1 MIPVVDLF
9 AGPGGLG
16 EGFGSFRDSTDEPV
30 FDIRSS
36 FEKEPV
42 AHRTLSLRAF
52 YRAFGHP
59 SDVPGEYYQY
69 LRDRIS
75 REDLLGNPR
84 FHAQTSRALEEAH
97 CRELGLTP
105 AEEVDRTIARA
116 LRGNMPWVL
125 IGGPPC
131 QVYSVVGR
139 SRWRRDNVEKFEG
152 DHRHFLYKEYL
163 RIIQK
168 FQPAVFVMENVR
180 GVLSSTHGGSPIFER
195 ILDDL
200 SSPSPGLHYEIR
212 SFNCSGDA
220 RTTNP
225 MNFVVQSENHGLPQA
240 RHRVMLLGV
249 REDIRARQHQLL
261 TRTGSVSVN
270 QAIHDLPRVR
280 SRLSRGKDSPESW
293 QTIFDE
299 LLVVLARTAPD
310 ALSFVKQEL
319 ELSRAGR
326 VIPTSAGGRYMR
338 DWEGRADRL
347 PANLAEWLRDE
358 RLEGGYIQHEARA
371 HMRSDL
377 HRYLYYACYAKRNGC
392 SPKVDE
398 LPPELLPQHV
408 NVHSEKV
415 PFRDRFRVQI
425 ETLPSTTVVSH
436 ISKDGHYYIHYDPAQ
451 CRSLTVREAAR
462 LQTFPDNYFF
472 EGNRTE
478 QYWQVGNAVPPFLAR
493 QVAGIVAE
501 LLQGGEEAAESTD
514 EASRTVDAKPVA
526 ELPAW

>member
-1 MIPVVDLF
+1 MIPIIDLF

-16 EGFGSFRDSTDEPV
+16 EGFGSLRDSTDEAV

-42 AHRTLSLRAF
+42 AYRTLSLRAF

-69 LRDRIS
+69 LRNRIS
-75 REDLLGNPR
+75 REDLFGNPR
-84 FHAQTSRALEEAH
+84 FRDQASRALEEAH
-97 CRELGLTP
+97 CVELGITP
-105 AEEVDRTIARA
+105 AEEVDQKIAHA

-139 SRWRRDNVEKFEG
+139 ARWRRDNVEKFEG

-180 GVLSSTHGGSPIFER
+180 GVLSSTHGGTPIFNR

-200 SSPSPGLHYEIR
+200 SNPSPGLHYEIR
-212 SFNCSGDA
+212 SFNCAGDA
-220 RTTNP
+220 RTANP

-249 REDIRARQHQLL
+249 REDIRARQHQVLA
-261 TRTGSVSVN
+261 RTGSVSVK
-270 QAIHDLPRVR
+270 QAIHDLPRIR
-280 SRLSRGKDSPESW
+280 SLLSRGKDSPESW

-299 LLVVLARTAPD
+299 LLAVLARTAPET
-310 ALSFVKQEL
+310 LSFVNQEL
-319 ELSRAGR
+319 EVSRAGR
-326 VIPTSAGGRYMR
+326 AIPASAGGRYMR
-338 DWEGRADRL
+338 GLEARVGRL
-347 PANLAEWLRDE
+347 PPSLAEWLRDE
-358 RLEGGYIQHEARA
+358 RLDGYIQHEARA

-377 HRYLYYACYAKRNGC
+377 HRYLYSACFAKRHRR

-398 LPPELLPQHV
+398 FPRELLPQHA

-415 PFRDRFRVQI
+415 PFRDRFRVQL
-425 ETLPSTTVVSH
+425 ENGPSTTVVSH

-501 LLQGGEEAAESTD
+501 LLQGGEQTAERAGEGSP
-514 EASRTVDAKPVA
+514 TVAVEPLAK
-526 ELPAW
+526 LPA

>member
-1 MIPVVDLF
+1 MIPIIDLF

-16 EGFGSFRDSTDEPV
+16 EGFGSLRDSRGEAM

-36 FEKEPV
+36 FEMEPV

-75 REDLLGNPR
+75 REELLGNPR
-84 FHAQTSRALEEAH
+84 FRVQTSRASEEAH
-97 CRELGLTP
+97 CGELGVTP
-105 AEEVDRTIARA
+105 AEEIDRKIARA
-116 LRGNMPWVL
+116 LRGDMPWVL

-139 SRWRRDNVEKFEG
+139 ARWRRDNVEKFEG

-180 GVLSSTHGGSPIFER
+180 GVLSSTHGGSPIFKR

-200 SSPSPGLHYEIR
+200 SNPSPGLYYEIR
-212 SFNCSGDA
+212 SFNCPGDA

-225 MNFVVQSENHGLPQA
+225 MNFVVQTENHGLPQA

-249 REDIRARQHQLL
+249 REDIRAREHQVLA
-261 TRTGSVSVN
+261 RTNWVSVN
-270 QAIHDLPRVR
+270 KAIHDLPRVR
-280 SRLSRGKDSPESW
+280 SLLSRGKDSPESW

-310 ALSFVKQEL
+310 TLSLVKQEF
-319 ELSRAGR
+319 EVSMAGR
-326 VIPTSAGGRYMR
+326 AIPASTGGRYMR
-338 DWEGRADRL
+338 DLEARAHRL
-347 PANLAEWLRDE
+347 PPGLAEWLRDE
-358 RLEGGYIQHEARA
+358 RLGGYIQHEARA

-377 HRYLYYACYAKRNGC
+377 HRYLYSACFAKQHSR

-398 LPPELLPQHV
+398 LPRELLPKHA

-415 PFRDRFRVQI
+415 PFRDRFRVQL
-425 ETLPSTTVVSH
+425 EDWPSTTVVSH

-493 QVAGIVAE
+493 QVAAIVAE
-501 LLQGGEEAAESTD
+501 LLQGGEQAAEPAGKVSP
-514 EASRTVDAKPVA
+514 TVVVEPVA
-526 ELPAW
+526 ELPA